1 MTIRIIGNRGS
12 KAYKAIRMETG
23 IQVHTKQID
32 TDVILNYGVNMDK
45 MERLCAM
52 HKSIKNAIVINKHV
66 GKSKYSVVRN
76 ASANKITVP
85 ETKLTLSK
93 DDIPKDWIEKRIHS
107 SQGYGIK
114 VATSRDRISG
124 KYYQKF
130 IRNRI
135 YELRVHAFLWMP
147 KDSWGVHK
155 RSGSVDKIA
164 WNFHQGGN
172 FSRTVKTDI
181 TERAKSISEKIL
193 KLNDMSFGA
202 VDFIIDK
209 KNTIYFI
216 EVNSCPGFTTLS
228 NNIYINAVN
237 KLMKLPAS
245 VAKSFGYK

>member
-23 IQVHTKQID
+23 MQIQTKQTD
-32 TDVILNYGVNMDK
+32 TDVILNYGLNKDK
-45 MERLCAM
+45 IERLCAM
-52 HKSIKNAIVINKHV
+52 YRPIRNIPVINRYV
-66 GKSKYSVVRN
+66 GKSKYSVVRD
-76 ASANKITVP
+76 ASANKIIVP
-85 ETKLTLSK
+85 ETKLSLSK
-93 DDIPKDWIEKRIHS
+93 DDIPSDWIEKRIHS
-107 SQGYGIK
+107 SQGYGIRRA
-114 VATSRDRISG
+114 VRRDRIPG

-130 IRNRI
+130 IKNRT
-135 YELRVHAFLWMP
+135 YELRVHAFAWMP
-147 KDSWGVHK
+147 RDSWTVHK

-172 FSRTVKTDI
+172 FSRTIRTDI
-181 TERAKSISEKIL
+181 TEQAKVISEKIL

-202 VDFIIDK
+202 VDLIIDR

-228 NNIYINAVN
+228 NTVYINAVN
-237 KLMKLPAS
+237 RLMKLPTN